1 MTLSMVLL
9 IGASPFIGSTTGTR
23 RRSRG
28 LRADWCRAAES
39 RRGRNIR
46 PGSSG
51 VQRVTRSSTAQ
62 RARGADDRESLPKI
76 PRVNGV
82 AAQPG
87 RPAAWIARIW
97 PQAKANCSSLRI
109 IGVRAFS

>member
-9 IGASPFIGSTTGTR
+9 IGASPFIGSTTGTGR
-23 RRSRG
+23 RLRG

-62 RARGADDRESLPKI
+62 RARGAESLPKI

-87 RPAAWIARIW
+87 GPAAWIARIW
-97 PQAKANCSSLRI
+97 PRAKANCSPLRI